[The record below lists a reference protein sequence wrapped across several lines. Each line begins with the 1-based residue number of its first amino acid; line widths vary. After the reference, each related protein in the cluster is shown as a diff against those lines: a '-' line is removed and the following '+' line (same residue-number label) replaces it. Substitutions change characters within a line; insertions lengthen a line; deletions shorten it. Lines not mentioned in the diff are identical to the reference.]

1 VHARRLRIGL
11 IVLGAL
17 VGVGPA
23 AAQSARAS
31 PGVPVLMYHRVDP
44 HLSAGDPITVG
55 LTVMEPT
62 FEAQLAMLRAAGY
75 QSMPLAALRE
85 SLDLHTPLPAR
96 RVILTFDDG
105 YEDNYRVVFPRLRRY
120 GFGATFFVVT
130 SSVGTPD
137 HLTAPQIRE
146 MAAAGMEI
154 ESHGVHHIDFSLLSP
169 DAARRELLQSRKT
182 IEGWTGRP
190 VAFFAY
196 PAGRY
201 SVALEHLLDTLGYR
215 GALTTRPGFVTLE
228 SRPFT
233 LERVRVLHD
242 DTAAS
247 LARKL
252 GLPPR

>member
-1 VHARRLRIGL
+1 MCAWRLLIGV
-11 IVLGAL
+11 IVLWAL
-17 VGVGPA
+17 VGVGPT
-23 AAQSARAS
+23 AAQGPGGS
-31 PGVPVLMYHRVDP
+31 PGIPVLMYHRVDP
-44 HLSAGDPITVG
+44 QLSAHDPITVG

-62 FEAQLAMLRAAGY
+62 FEAQLAVLRAAGY
-75 QSMPLAALRE
+75 QSMPLGAIRE
-85 SLDLHTPLPAR
+85 SLDQHTPLPAR

-105 YEDNYRVVFPRLRRY
+105 YEDNYSVVFPQLRRF
-120 GFGATFFVVT
+120 GFTATFFVVT
-130 SSVGTPD
+130 SSVGTRD
-137 HLTAPQIRE
+137 HLTVPQIRE
-146 MAAAGMEI
+146 MAASGMEI
-154 ESHGVHHIDFSLLSP
+154 ESHGVHHIDFSLLPP
-169 DAARRELLQSRKT
+169 DAARRELVQSRKT

-190 VAFFAY
+190 VTFFAY

-201 SVALEHLLDTLGYR
+201 STALEHLLDTLGYR

-247 LARKL
+247 LARRL

>member
-1 VHARRLRIGL
+1 MHAWRILIGV

-23 AAQSARAS
+23 AAQRPRAS
-31 PGVPVLMYHRVDP
+31 HGVPVLMYHRVDP
-44 HLSAGDPITVG
+44 QLSAHDPMTVG
-55 LTVMEPT
+55 LTVMEPM
-62 FEAQLAMLRAAGY
+62 FEAQLAVLRAAGY
-75 QSMPLAALRE
+75 QSMPLAAIRE
-85 SLDLHTPLPAR
+85 SLDLHTPLPER

-105 YEDNYRVVFPRLRRY
+105 YEDNYSVVFPLLKRF
-120 GFGATFFVVT
+120 GFTATFFVVT
-130 SSVGTPD
+130 SSVDTRD
-137 HLTAPQIRE
+137 HLTVPQIRE
-146 MAAAGMEI
+146 MAASGMEI
-154 ESHGVHHIDFSLLSP
+154 ESHGVHHIDFSVLSP
-169 DAARRELLQSRKT
+169 ADARRELLQSRKT

-190 VAFFAY
+190 VTFFAY

-201 SVALEHLLDTLGYR
+201 SAALERLLDTLGYR
-215 GALTTRPGFVTLE
+215 GALTTRPGFVTSE